1 MFPSGRTNDDGN
13 GTAGVGMTRLG
24 WGILG
29 LIVVGLAAFLSMT
42 SFGNGAERM
51 SIAVPPAADR
61 ESQSERLAS
70 LYTGVLAV
78 PVAGIARSA
87 IRDNWGE
94 ARGGGARSHHGT
106 DIAAPAGTPVLA
118 AAPGV
123 VEKLFQSRLGG
134 TTVYVRSP
142 DRQMVYYYAHLA
154 GYVPGLHEGQAVT
167 TGERIAFVGDTGD
180 AGPGNYHLHFGLQ
193 RTRPDERWYQG
204 EDINPYPMLAAR
216 RPAS

>member
-1 MFPSGRTNDDGN
+1 
-13 GTAGVGMTRLG
+13 MTRLG
-24 WGILG
+24 WVILG
-29 LIVVGLAAFLSMT
+29 LIVAGLAAFLSMT
-42 SFGNGAERM
+42 SFGGGGGRV
-51 SIAVPPAADR
+51 SIAVPPAADGSAPP
-61 ESQSERLAS
+61 EDVAS
-70 LYTGVLAV
+70 RPLGMLAV
-78 PVAGIARSA
+78 PVAGVPRSA

-106 DIAAPAGTPVLA
+106 DIAAPAGTPVVA

-123 VEKLFQSRLGG
+123 VEKLFQSQLGG

-142 DRQMVYYYAHLA
+142 DRGTVYYYAHLA
-154 GYVPGLHEGQAVT
+154 GYAPGLHEGQAVRA
-167 TGERIAFVGDTGD
+167 GERIAFVGDTGD